1 MQYKYDNPTGILQVL
16 FLAGATG
23 YCIQQHV
30 DSAFPNMIPEMQFY
44 PCGCTLVNATSALH
58 VMWVQMIDESPTL
71 NHIIPL
77 MPQSSRLCMCIY
89 MHL

>member
-1 MQYKYDNPTGILQVL
+1 MQLTNMTINPTGILQVL
-16 FLAGATG
+16 FLVGATG

-44 PCGCTLVNATSALH
+44 PGGCTLVNATSALH

-77 MPQSSRLCMCIY
+77 MPQSK
-89 MHL
+89 